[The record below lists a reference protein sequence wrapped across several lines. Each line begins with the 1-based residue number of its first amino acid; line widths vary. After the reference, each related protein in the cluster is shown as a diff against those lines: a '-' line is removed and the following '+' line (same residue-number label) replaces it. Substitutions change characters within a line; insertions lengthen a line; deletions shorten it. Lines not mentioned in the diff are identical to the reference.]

1 MIERRYGE
9 EAYPTRVEM
18 ANLPRGAELIPNP
31 YNQIPGFSI
40 NQHHFLPG
48 FPQMA
53 WPMAEW
59 ILDQLYPS
67 SSQQLSE
74 LSLQVIDTPESALVA
89 IMVQFNER
97 FPELKT
103 FSLPTLGANSYIEF
117 GIRGRGDIKQAF
129 HELQMTLRE
138 QQIPFR

>member
-1 MIERRYGE
+1 
-9 EAYPTRVEM
+9 M

-59 ILDQLYPS
+59 VLDQLYPS

-89 IMVQFNER
+89 IMVRIVILNSAFVAGGISSRHFMNCKCPYENNR
-97 FPELKT
+97 FRFGK
-103 FSLPTLGANSYIEF
+103 SLAGKNYA
-117 GIRGRGDIKQAF
+117 
-129 HELQMTLRE
+129 M
-138 QQIPFR
+138 